1 MQSSKPA
8 ESMRRLIGVALALL
22 LLSGCQKSLE
32 DIIAEH
38 RPAVEAVFAK
48 IKALDAAAR
57 DAAPVAE
64 DRIDLGGAKV
74 VLDGENT
81 NALFIRQDNLADPLN
96 ATSDGT
102 GSTHAGNVK
111 VCGEALRGDF
121 IGHPG
126 GAELFLKDCARA
138 EYVFVQRTRSDQAAE
153 LVGSDTFNPGMY
165 EGDVLLF
172 RLSDGALLGGFAVNA
187 KSSDEVSVALDESG
201 NAIDPIGRLNSD
213 MTAEVFSE
221 IDTKLRALVPGSL
234 RD

>member
-1 MQSSKPA
+1 MIPNKPDK
-8 ESMRRLIGVALALL
+8 SVHRFVAIACALV

-32 DIIAEH
+32 DIIAEN

-48 IKALDAAAR
+48 IKALEAAAR
-57 DAAPVAE
+57 DAEPVAE
-64 DRIDLGGAKV
+64 DKVDLGGAKL
-74 VLDGENT
+74 VLDGENS

-121 IGHPG
+121 SGHPG

-138 EYVFVQRTRSDQAAE
+138 EYLFVQRTRTDQAAE
-153 LVGSDTFNPGMY
+153 LVGSDSFNPGMY

-172 RLSDGALLGGFAVNA
+172 RLSDGALLGGFTVNA
-187 KSSDEVSVALDESG
+187 KSSDEVSVALDEAG

-234 RD
+234 R